1 MRRILYIVLFI
12 FVLCIASI
20 VGSCN
25 SKDDVKAYKDKVQ
38 LDIDID
44 VTEKALLYNDGVYPT
59 DSLIN
64 RLRELKTKKERL
76 WNM

>member
-25 SKDDVKAYKDKVQ
+25 SKDDFKAYKDKVQ

-59 DSLIN
+59 DSLID

-76 WNM
+76 

>member
-1 MRRILYIVLFI
+1 MRYILLFI
-12 FVLCIASI
+12 TIVCVVGT

-25 SKDDVKAYKDKVQ
+25 SKDDFKAYKDKVQ

-76 WNM
+76 

>member
-1 MRRILYIVLFI
+1 MKYILLFI
-12 FVLCIASI
+12 TIVWVVGV

-59 DSLIN
+59 DSLID

-76 WNM
+76 

>member
-76 WNM
+76 

>member
-1 MRRILYIVLFI
+1 MRYILLFI
-12 FVLCIASI
+12 TALCIIS
-20 VGSCN
+20 VVVSCN

-59 DSLIN
+59 DSLID

-76 WNM
+76 

>member
-1 MRRILYIVLFI
+1 MKYILPFI
-12 FVLCIASI
+12 TILCIVSA

-25 SKDDVKAYKDKVQ
+25 SKRIVEVYNRNIQ
-38 LDIDID
+38 MYIDIDI
-44 VTEKALLYNDGVYPT
+44 TEKALLYNDGVYPT

-76 WNM
+76 

>member
-1 MRRILYIVLFI
+1 MRYILLFI
-12 FVLCIASI
+12 TILCIVSV

-44 VTEKALLYNDGVYPT
+44 ITEKALLYNDGVYPT

-64 RLRELKTKKERL
+64 RLRELRMERAKL
-76 WNM
+76 

>member
-1 MRRILYIVLFI
+1 MRYILLFI
-12 FVLCIASI
+12 TALCIISV

-25 SKDDVKAYKDKVQ
+25 SKDDIKAYKDKVQ

-64 RLRELKTKKERL
+64 RLRELRIERVKL
-76 WNM
+76 

>member
-1 MRRILYIVLFI
+1 M
-12 FVLCIASI
+12 
-20 VGSCN
+20 GSCN
-25 SKDDVKAYKDKVQ
+25 SKDDVKAYKAKLQ

-59 DSLIN
+59 DSLID

-76 WNM
+76 

>member
-1 MRRILYIVLFI
+1 MRYILLFI
-12 FVLCIASI
+12 TILCIVS
-20 VGSCN
+20 VVESCN
-25 SKDDVKAYKDKVQ
+25 SKDDVKAYKDNVQ

-76 WNM
+76 

>member
-1 MRRILYIVLFI
+1 MKYILLFI
-12 FVLCIASI
+12 TILCIISV

-76 WNM
+76 

>member
-12 FVLCIASI
+12 CVLCITSV

-76 WNM
+76 

>member
-1 MRRILYIVLFI
+1 MKYLLLFI
-12 FVLCIASI
+12 TILCIASV

-25 SKDDVKAYKDKVQ
+25 SKNDVKAYKDKVQ

-64 RLRELKTKKERL
+64 RLRELRMERAKL
-76 WNM
+76 

>member
-1 MRRILYIVLFI
+1 MRYILLFI
-12 FVLCIASI
+12 TILCIVSV

-64 RLRELKTKKERL
+64 RLRELRMEREKL
-76 WNM
+76 

>member
-1 MRRILYIVLFI
+1 MRYILLFI
-12 FVLCIASI
+12 TALCIISV

-25 SKDDVKAYKDKVQ
+25 NKDDVKAYKDKVQ

-76 WNM
+76 

>member
-1 MRRILYIVLFI
+1 MRYILLFI
-12 FVLCIASI
+12 TALCIASV

-25 SKDDVKAYKDKVQ
+25 SKEAVEAYKGNIQ
-38 LDIDID
+38 MDIDID
-44 VTEKALLYNDGVYPT
+44 ITEKALLYNDGVYPT

-76 WNM
+76 

>member
-25 SKDDVKAYKDKVQ
+25 SKDDVKAYNDKVQ

-76 WNM
+76 

>member
-1 MRRILYIVLFI
+1 MKYLLLFI
-12 FVLCIASI
+12 TIVCVVVA

-25 SKDDVKAYKDKVQ
+25 NKDDVKAYKDKVQ

-76 WNM
+76 

>member
-1 MRRILYIVLFI
+1 MRYILLFILFI
-12 FVLCIASI
+12 FVLCIVSV

-64 RLRELKTKKERL
+64 RLRELKAKKERL
-76 WNM
+76 